1 MNTLFWKFID
11 NCPKHCFY
19 YFLTT
24 KYLAPNGRLI
34 SFDLI
39 CQLKTSYY
47 FRGNTSLSLNI
58 YMKFLAQLV
67 VSALAVIITSFILT
81 GVHMDSAVTGVLVAI
96 VLSVLNTIVKPIL
109 VILTIPITI
118 FTLGLFLLIINAGM
132 ILLAGE
138 IVPGFSVNGFWTAF
152 FFSIILSVVTSI
164 FNMLVKDGK
173 G

>member
-1 MNTLFWKFID
+1 
-11 NCPKHCFY
+11 
-19 YFLTT
+19 
-24 KYLAPNGRLI
+24 
-34 SFDLI
+34 
-39 CQLKTSYY
+39 
-47 FRGNTSLSLNI
+47 
-58 YMKFLAQLV
+58 MKFLAQLV